1 MASQATWARYCV
13 PTALAYVLTDL
24 GYGDISKEEAAD
36 LVRHHPSNKGKRGWC
51 QTEAF
56 FDVVHEY
63 IPTVEVID
71 YPNWS
76 WSPSITLAR
85 WLREDGRNAIVSAGH
100 HAMVV
105 KGGKVVEDN
114 GHTPRRG
121 RMKWAVI
128 LPRKEA
134 A

>member
-13 PTALAYVLTDL
+13 PTALAYVLTDM
-24 GYGDISKEEAAD
+24 GYGDVSKEEAAD

-63 IPTVEVID
+63 IPTVEVLD

-85 WLREDGRNAIVSAGH
+85 WLREDGRYAIVAAGH

-114 GHTPRRG
+114 GHCPRRG
-121 RMKWAVI
+121 RMNWAVI
-128 LPRKEA
+128 LQRQA
-134 A
+134 AA